1 MHALALQSR
10 QFNIHKFCSEILT
23 TPPFS
28 LAKQEIQPKSEGGGD
43 ELLHTLLLFISAA
56 PPSLSPAENACSKLP
71 PHLL

>member
-1 MHALALQSR
+1 MRLQSR

-43 ELLHTLLLFISAA
+43 ELMHTLLAE
-56 PPSLSPAENACSKLP
+56 PPSLSPAENARSKVSL
-71 PHLL
+71 HLL